1 MSRIGKQP
9 IDIPSGVSIA
19 ISDKHINVKGPK
31 GSLDAVLH
39 AAVSIAQTDSSLGV
53 TVTDPTN
60 KDHRA
65 LWGLWQRLVTN
76 MVQGVSKGFEKKL
89 ELQGVGYRVA
99 ASGKG
104 LTLNLGYSHPIEV
117 ALPQGVE
124 AAVEKNTITL
134 KGIDKQLIGQT
145 AARIR
150 ALRKPE
156 PYKGK
161 GIRYVGEVVRKKA
174 GKAGKAGAK

>member
-9 IDIPSGVSIA
+9 IEIPSGVSVLITD
-19 ISDKHINVKGPK
+19 SHVNVRGPK
-31 GSLDAVLH
+31 GTLDANVH
-39 AAVSIAQTDSSLGV
+39 PAVHITQNENIASVAVQ
-53 TVTDPTN
+53 DPTS

-65 LWGLWQRLVTN
+65 LWGLWQRLLQN
-76 MVQGVSKGFEKKL
+76 MVHGVSKGFEKKL

-99 ASGKG
+99 VNGKA
-104 LTLNLGYSHPIEV
+104 LTLNLGYSHPIDFP
-117 ALPQGVE
+117 LPAGIE
-124 AAVEKNTITL
+124 ASVEKNTITL
-134 KGIDKQLIGQT
+134 KGIDKQLVGEI

-150 ALRKPE
+150 SLRKPE

-161 GIRYVGEVVRKKA
+161 GIRYADEVVRRKA